1 MFVRKNDTVV
11 IRCGE
16 DSTRGKTTVH
26 RVLRVIPDTNQVV
39 VEGVN
44 QVVKH
49 IKPNR
54 RNPKGGRLT
63 KEMPFDASRVML
75 YCPAC
80 QKGVRVGRR
89 QTADGGKERYCK
101 KCGNAMGAL
110 ARPKKKAT

>member
-11 IRCGE
+11 ILNGE
-16 DSTRGKTTVH
+16 DSTRRKTTVH
-26 RVLRVIPDTNQVV
+26 RVLRVIPDKNQVV

-49 IKPNR
+49 IKPSR

-63 KEMPFDASRVML
+63 KEMPFDASRVMI
-75 YCPAC
+75 YCPTC
-80 QKGVRVGRR
+80 QKGVRTGRR

-101 KCGNAMGAL
+101 KCNGALGAL
-110 ARPKKKAT
+110 AKPRKKA